1 VAGGG
6 KDASPPSRVLAS
18 PDYLVV
24 AYVLGPHGVSGEL
37 KCRIVTDFPE
47 RFRPGMRV
55 FIGQTPA
62 PRVVREARVV
72 GADVL
77 LRLDGIDDRTAGE
90 QFRGADVLVAQ
101 EDAVELPEG
110 QFFWHQVIGL
120 RTEDTSGQPLGTVS
134 AILPTGANEVYVVRG
149 PLGEILVPAIK
160 QVVKLI
166 APDEGRIVVDP
177 LPGMLP
183 VPDPRGREPRR
194 RRANRHE
201 SDPPV
206 RDPAA

>member
-1 VAGGG
+1 
-6 KDASPPSRVLAS
+6 
-18 PDYLVV
+18 
-24 AYVLGPHGVSGEL
+24 
-37 KCRIVTDFPE
+37 
-47 RFRPGMRV
+47 MRV
-55 FIGQTPA
+55 FIGQPPA
-62 PRVVREARVV
+62 PRLVREARVA

-77 LRLDGIDDRTAGE
+77 LRLDGIDNRTAGE
-90 QFRGADVLVAQ
+90 QFRGTDVLVAQ

-120 RTEDTSGQPLGTVS
+120 RAEDTSGQSLGTVS

-149 PLGEILVPAIK
+149 TLGEILVPAIK

-183 VPDPRGREPRR
+183 VPAPRTRESRR
-194 RRANRHE
+194 RRANRRE
-201 SDPPV
+201 SGPV
-206 RDPAA
+206 KRDPVA